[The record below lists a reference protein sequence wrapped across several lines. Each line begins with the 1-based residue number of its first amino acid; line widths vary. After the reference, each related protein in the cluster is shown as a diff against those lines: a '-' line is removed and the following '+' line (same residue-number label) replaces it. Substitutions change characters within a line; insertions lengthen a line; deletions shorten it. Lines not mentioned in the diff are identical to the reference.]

1 MSAVPATL
9 RVLQER
15 VRKAVSH
22 VALLPLIQCLERE
35 LAPDAPIGSDASADR
50 ERLHFTHPP
59 SFAFPGGEV
68 SDLAYTTED
77 DGVTAT
83 LTTSLLGLLGSE
95 SPLPPGMSE
104 EVLFDDEDG
113 GLQGFYDV
121 FQHRALTL
129 LYRAWR
135 RYALVV
141 AADAAGEDAFP
152 GALLSLMGV
161 DHFSPYDTPAGVEPL
176 FALGL
181 SDFARC
187 EPGYLD
193 ASGLEQILGRA
204 FPELRPRVATA
215 DPRHAL
221 AADEDRTCLGLRNS
235 TMGESATYGG
245 NAVDAQGVVRI
256 VVGPVDRAMHDAL
269 MPGGRRYGALSV
281 FVAHWLAGRASA
293 ELEVLMAGPE
303 APCLRLGDDYGASL
317 GAEARYSSDA
327 TDEVRVRVPLGA
339 TADEGTRSYVRA
351 V

>member
-1 MSAVPATL
+1 MNAVPASL
-9 RVLQER
+9 RGLQER

-22 VALLPLIQCLERE
+22 VSLLPLIQCLERE
-35 LAPDAPIGSDASADR
+35 LAPDAPIGSDAGADR

-59 SFAFPGGEV
+59 AFAFPGGEV
-68 SDLAYTTED
+68 SDIAYATED

-95 SPLPPGMSE
+95 SPLPPAMSE

-113 GLQGFYDV
+113 ALQAFYDV
-121 FQHRALTL
+121 FQHRALAL

-141 AADAAGEDAFP
+141 ASDAAGEDAFP

-161 DHFSPYDTPAGVEPL
+161 DHFSPYDVPAGVEPM

-204 FPELRPRVATA
+204 FPELRPRVAMA
-215 DPRHAL
+215 DARRVL
-221 AADEDRTCLGLRNS
+221 AADEDRTCLGVRNS
-235 TMGESATYGG
+235 TMGEDATYGG
-245 NAVDAQGVVRI
+245 SAVDPQGAVRI
-256 VVGPVDRAMHDAL
+256 VVGPVDRATHDAL
-269 MPGGRRYGALSV
+269 MPGGRRYTALSA
-281 FVAHWLAGRASA
+281 FVGHWLAGRASA
-293 ELEVLMAGPE
+293 ELEVLVAGSE
-303 APCLRLGDDYGASL
+303 APCLRLGDDYGATL
-317 GAEARYSSDA
+317 GAEARYSGDDA
-327 TDEVRVRVPLGA
+327 NEVRVRVPLVA
-339 TADEGTRSYVRA
+339 APDQATRSYVHD